1 MTKRRIDK
9 LREKMGVESL
19 VVTDQTN
26 IRYLTG
32 YRGDNGV
39 LLITEEEATLITDSR
54 YEESSN
60 REVKGAEIVIT
71 NDDIFEKLVTLS
83 QFKKIKKTGFE
94 RENIRYSTYEKLK
107 QSLKDKELIP
117 VSNLVEELRM
127 KKDEGEIKLIKKACG
142 IGNRVL
148 QEVLKKIS
156 LRSTEKDISA
166 EIEFL
171 IKRYGGDKQSFDTI
185 VAAGDNSALP
195 HAIPTGRKIA
205 GENMLL
211 IDMGVFCN
219 DYASDMTRTF
229 LLKEDKKARKMYA
242 VVSEA
247 QKRAIEALKPGVE
260 LKEID
265 RIARDYISDNHY
277 GKNFGHSLGHGVG
290 LSVHELPKVSNKSTY
305 KAEEGMVFSIEP
317 GVYIPGYGGIRI
329 EDLILVTKTGY
340 EVITKSPSASA
351 EVITGL

>member
-9 LREKMGVESL
+9 LREKMEVQAL
-19 VVTDQTN
+19 IVTDQTN

-39 LLITEEEATLITDSR
+39 LLVTEEEVTLITDSR
-54 YEESSN
+54 YEESSKQ
-60 REVKGAEIVIT
+60 EVKGAEIVIT
-71 NDDIFEKLVTLS
+71 NDGIFEKLMMLS
-83 QFKKIKKTGFE
+83 QFKKIKKVGFE
-94 RENIRYSTYEKLK
+94 RENIKYSTHEKLK

-117 VSNLVEELRM
+117 VSNLVEELRT

-142 IGNRVL
+142 IGNMVL

-195 HAIPTGRKIA
+195 HAIPTDRKIDN
-205 GENMLL
+205 ENILL

-229 LLKEDKKARKMYA
+229 LLRKGEKEKEIYRI
-242 VVSEA
+242 VSEA
-247 QKRAIEALKPGVE
+247 QKRAIEALKAGIE

-290 LSVHELPKVSNKSTY
+290 LSVHELPRVSNKSTY

-317 GVYIPGYGGIRI
+317 GVYIPGYGGVRI
-329 EDLILVTKTGY
+329 EDLILITQTGY
-340 EVITKSPSASA
+340 EVITKSPGASA
-351 EVITGL
+351 EVITEL

>member
-1 MTKRRIDK
+1 MDRIKK
-9 LREKMGVESL
+9 LREKMGVSSL

-39 LLITEEEATLITDSR
+39 LLITEERATLITDPR

-60 REVKGAEIVIT
+60 REVRGAEIVIT
-71 NDDIFEKLVTLS
+71 NDGIFEKLVTLS
-83 QFKKIKKTGFE
+83 QFKKIKKAGFE
-94 RENIRYSTYEKLK
+94 RENIRYSIYEKLK
-107 QSLKDKELIP
+107 QSLKDKELVP

-127 KKDEGEIKLIKKACG
+127 KKDEGEIKLIKKACE

-148 QEVLKKIS
+148 QEVLKRIS

-171 IKRYGGDKQSFDTI
+171 IKKHGGDKQSFDTI

-195 HAIPTGRKIA
+195 HAIPTGRKIG

-229 LLKEDKKARKMYA
+229 LLKEDKKAKEMYA

-247 QKRAIEALKPGVE
+247 QKRAIEALKPGIE

-290 LSVHELPKVSNKSTY
+290 LSVHELPRVSYKSTY

-317 GVYIPGYGGIRI
+317 GVYIPGYGGVRI

-340 EVITKSPSASA
+340 KVITKSLSASA

>member
-1 MTKRRIDK
+1 I
-9 LREKMGVESL
+9 
-19 VVTDQTN
+19 
-26 IRYLTG
+26 
-32 YRGDNGV
+32 
-39 LLITEEEATLITDSR
+39 
-54 YEESSN
+54 
-60 REVKGAEIVIT
+60 
-71 NDDIFEKLVTLS
+71 
-83 QFKKIKKTGFE
+83 
-94 RENIRYSTYEKLK
+94 
-107 QSLKDKELIP
+107 
-117 VSNLVEELRM
+117 EELRM
-127 KKDEGEIKLIKKACG
+127 KKDEREIKLIKKACE

-156 LRSTEKDISA
+156 FRSTEKDISA

-195 HAIPTGRKIA
+195 HAIPTGRKIG

-229 LLKEDKKARKMYA
+229 LLKEDKKAKEIYA

-260 LKEID
+260 LKKID

-290 LSVHELPKVSNKSTY
+290 LSVHELPRVSYKSTY

-317 GVYIPGYGGIRI
+317 GVYIPGYGGVRI

-340 EVITKSPSASA
+340 KVITKSPSASA